1 MDKKILA
8 KVTKSIKIASNL
20 LDKNSKSLN
29 EENVEKDLWQIN
41 AELEYV
47 ASLISITSDLM
58 DFNPNTDVPDDMN
71 INKILTFV
79 QNNLSDVRMLINNDP
94 REAYEK
100 IRIVI
105 SYIRTVQSKLNSD
118 LRIACN

>member
-41 AELEYV
+41 AELEYA

-79 QNNLSDVRMLINNDP
+79 QNDLSDVRMLINNDP

-118 LRIACN
+118 LRIVCN

>member
-41 AELEYV
+41 AELEYA

-79 QNNLSDVRMLINNDP
+79 QNNLSDVRILINNGP

>member
-1 MDKKILA
+1 
-8 KVTKSIKIASNL
+8 
-20 LDKNSKSLN
+20 
-29 EENVEKDLWQIN
+29 
-41 AELEYV
+41 
-47 ASLISITSDLM
+47 M